1 MATHYMALSLG
12 IDDEPGTLS
21 VVKWGDLVVLGADP
35 RADLNAFAKP
45 ELVAAQGFVHTP
57 NDWK

>member
-1 MATHYMALSLG
+1 MATHDTALSLG

-21 VVKWGDLVVLGADP
+21 VVKWGDLVVLGVAP

-45 ELVAAQGFVHTP
+45 ELVVAQGFVHTP